1 MSGLPPAGN
10 GPQYTALQPYYPI
23 NQILTIIFG
32 ALYVPLFFVAL
43 WMHRQKPG
51 YASNL
56 VALFVYSQ
64 IAFYVFRV
72 LVARSDP
79 SKEYQV
85 VACDSLGFLGAVL
98 FVIAVANYM
107 SEKPDKEVFNNSGP
121 DYTMIEEQPLR
132 PHQLSKSR
140 INWLDVSYPIRVL
153 VTAGAV
159 AAEVVEVL
167 GILLQTNSS
176 GSLDINNAL
185 WMRRG
190 ASFFLLLLAVMV
202 IQQVFLLRQTSQCN
216 KQIQYVLPA
225 MLIFLL
231 RIGYVCVTVAFP
243 YTFKTLFY
251 SDYGFYPVY
260 AATEFVAVCILMYK
274 AFKERSLYKP
284 KSSKPL
290 EYEADVMPPILT

>member
-190 ASFFLLLLAVMV
+190 ASFFPSSS
-202 IQQVFLLRQTSQCN
+202 RC
-216 KQIQYVLPA
+216 
-225 MLIFLL
+225 
-231 RIGYVCVTVAFP
+231 
-243 YTFKTLFY
+243 
-251 SDYGFYPVY
+251 YGDSAGF
-260 AATEFVAVCILMYK
+260 FVAPNFPVQQTDTVRITCDAHFLASYWLCLRHCGIPIYFQNVIL
-274 AFKERSLYKP
+274 
-284 KSSKPL
+284 
-290 EYEADVMPPILT
+290 